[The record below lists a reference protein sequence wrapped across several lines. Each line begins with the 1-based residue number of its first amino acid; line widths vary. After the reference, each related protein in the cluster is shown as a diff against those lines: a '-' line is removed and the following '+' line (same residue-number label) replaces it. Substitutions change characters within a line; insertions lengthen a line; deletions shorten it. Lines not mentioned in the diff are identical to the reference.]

1 MLSQSVRSFPVLPVN
16 YTIFPLTLS
25 IEILDVQTSSRVPQQ
40 LIAFFSDFHFLMR
53 SNQRSKQLFTL
64 ILWHY

>member
-40 LIAFFSDFHFLMR
+40 LIAFFFQIFI
-53 SNQRSKQLFTL
+53 F
-64 ILWHY
+64 